1 MSPIS
6 IEVANFHFI
15 VSLAALSKQQL
26 ASAIQNRTS
35 VNVVIHSWAEEMTT
49 KDAGGQHTSWDKG
62 TDTASER
69 PRACL
74 QCNSLVKE
82 EGKRSRKKSN
92 ARKRN

>member
-62 TDTASER
+62 IDTASES

-74 QCNSLVKE
+74 QCNSLVK

-92 ARKRN
+92 ARKRY

>member
-26 ASAIQNRTS
+26 VSAIQNRTS

-49 KDAGGQHTSWDKG
+49 MDAGGQHTVGIKG
-62 TDTASER
+62 QTHLL
-69 PRACL
+69 RAP
-74 QCNSLVKE
+74 SLSAIQFISKGGGEKE
-82 EGKRSRKKSN
+82 
-92 ARKRN
+92 